1 MLLGI
6 IVEFIEQVIIVNEDI
21 ELAQIS
27 VSLSNPL
34 SSTITFEIFGTDLTA
49 KGKLY

>member
-1 MLLGI
+1 M
-6 IVEFIEQVIIVNEDI
+6 EFIEPVITVNEGI

-49 KGKLY
+49 TGKLY